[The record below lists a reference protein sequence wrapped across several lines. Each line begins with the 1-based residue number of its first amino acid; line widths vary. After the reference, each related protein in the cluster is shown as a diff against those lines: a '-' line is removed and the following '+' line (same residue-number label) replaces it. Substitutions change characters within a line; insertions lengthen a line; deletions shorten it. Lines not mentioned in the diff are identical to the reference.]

1 VYDGAKSALIDVIC
15 CGYHTQIWDETK
27 QAYAPRWG
35 YKRGNDPSAEWAVE
49 HKEGAGNLSFL
60 CSIDHVRASI
70 DDDGRGSIWCGSFC
84 IKFALNLCVRKVTAG
99 LLCSGLI
106 RRACN
111 WPDVTD
117 PTVDPWTRMEQEKK
131 ERVAKNAMQRER
143 NLKAAQGDRLPGDCH
158 RHYCP
163 GGSYAVCCGTICLRS
178 HACCEDSASSV

>member
-1 VYDGAKSALIDVIC
+1 MVAVYHDA
-15 CGYHTQIWDETK
+15 
-27 QAYAPRWG
+27 
-35 YKRGNDPSAEWAVE
+35 
-49 HKEGAGNLSFL
+49 
-60 CSIDHVRASI
+60 
-70 DDDGRGSIWCGSFC
+70 FC
-84 IKFALNLCVRKVTAG
+84 IKFALNLCARKATAG
-99 LLCSGLI
+99 VVMLCSSMWC
-106 RRACN
+106 ACN